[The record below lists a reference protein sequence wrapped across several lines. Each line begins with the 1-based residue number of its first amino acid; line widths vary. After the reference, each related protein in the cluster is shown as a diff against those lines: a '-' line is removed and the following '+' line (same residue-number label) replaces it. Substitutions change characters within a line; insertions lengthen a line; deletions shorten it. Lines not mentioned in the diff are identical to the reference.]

1 LKNQNITVFQQT
13 INETKISKYTWHIY
27 KYAVQFFSYFN
38 ILQMYYILLAW
49 NPDET
54 IIILDEMILKFRQN
68 RIKFGTKWE

>member
-1 LKNQNITVFQQT
+1 
-13 INETKISKYTWHIY
+13 
-27 KYAVQFFSYFN
+27 
-38 ILQMYYILLAW
+38 MYYILLAW